1 MTRIRI
7 EQAAPLSE
15 TLDLTNL
22 DVLLARVLEDHG
34 ADGFITLILSDDE
47 ALCRLNGEFKG
58 TFVPTDVLSFDL
70 ADPVHPE
77 SDDLGDIYVSVDRA
91 GVQAREASRC
101 VSDEIAWLAI
111 HGTLHLLGYR
121 HDSPMARDSMR
132 CREREY
138 MARFREGIDLKGA

>member
-7 EQAAPLSE
+7 EQAAPLPV
-15 TLDLTNL
+15 TFDLTNL
-22 DVLLARVLEDHG
+22 DLLLDSVLQDHR
-34 ADGFITLILSDDE
+34 ADGTVTLVLADDA

-58 TFVPTDVLSFDL
+58 AYVPTDVLSFDL
-70 ADPVHPE
+70 ADPVHPG
-77 SDDLGDIYVSVDRA
+77 SDDLGEIYVSLDRA
-91 GVQAREASRC
+91 EVQAREASRC

-121 HDSPMARDSMR
+121 HDSPGSSASMR

-138 MARFREGIDLKGA
+138 MARFQAGIHLKGA